1 MDGGETGTDL
11 RLRCKQQMFVYIFKK
26 WPCDFTKKNWITT
39 TTTVNVNPENFK
51 NYQMVQIA
59 GAASILSFT
68 IEKSIFFKN
77 KARLWWAK

>member
-1 MDGGETGTDL
+1 MAMWFHE
-11 RLRCKQQMFVYIFKK
+11 
-26 WPCDFTKKNWITT
+26 KKNWITT

-68 IEKSIFFKN
+68 IEKKYLF
-77 KARLWWAK
+77 